1 MQKTFDCTGEKL
13 DSLNVQGA
21 LMHIDSML
29 QGLRGGNVQF
39 IAEYSKD
46 DDGTTLT
53 LRTLRDVPKAQPVS
67 ESIDLP
73 TADAGSWPIAEPS
86 VEPAVTVQPV
96 RRGRKPKAVETSSTE
111 GAESE
116 GQVNEQEEATGDSGL
131 LSNG

>member
-21 LMHIDSML
+21 LIFIESML

-46 DDGTTLT
+46 DEGTTLT
-53 LRTLRDVPKAQPVS
+53 LRTLRDVPRPK
-67 ESIDLP
+67 
-73 TADAGSWPIAEPS
+73 AEPA
-86 VEPAVTVQPV
+86 VEPAAEVTVQPA
-96 RRGRKPKAVETSSTE
+96 RRGRKPKSVETSSTE

-116 GQVNEQEEATGDSGL
+116 GQVNEQEETTGDSGL

>member
-1 MQKTFDCTGEKL
+1 MKKTFDCTGEKL

-21 LMHIDSML
+21 LMHIESML

-46 DDGTTLT
+46 DEGTTLT
-53 LRTLRDVPKAQPVS
+53 LRTLRDGPKVELGVEPVA
-67 ESIDLP
+67 ES
-73 TADAGSWPIAEPS
+73 A
-86 VEPAVTVQPV
+86 VEPAAEVTVQPA
-96 RRGRKPKAVETSSTE
+96 RRGRKSKSVEVVSAE

-116 GQVNEQEEATGDSGL
+116 GQVNEQEEAAGDSGL

>member
-1 MQKTFDCTGEKL
+1 MRKTFDCTGEKL

-46 DDGTTLT
+46 DEGTTLT
-53 LRTLRDVPKAQPVS
+53 LRTLRDVPKADPVS

-73 TADAGSWPIAEPS
+73 TADAGSWPIAEPAI
-86 VEPAVTVQPV
+86 VPEVTVQPA
-96 RRGRKPKAVETSSTE
+96 RRGRKPKAVEVVSTE

-116 GQVNEQEEATGDSGL
+116 GQVNEQEQAAGDSGL

>member
-1 MQKTFDCTGEKL
+1 MRKTFDCTGEKL

-39 IAEYSKD
+39 IAEYTKD
-46 DDGTTLT
+46 DEGTTLT
-53 LRTLRDVPKAQPVS
+53 LRTLRDVPKAVVEPV
-67 ESIDLP
+67 
-73 TADAGSWPIAEPS
+73 AEPAA
-86 VEPAVTVQPV
+86 EVTVQPA

-116 GQVNEQEEATGDSGL
+116 GQVNEQEETTGDSKL
-131 LSNG
+131 SSNG